1 MPAGQAFA
9 LGGLVVDGR
18 AAATAA
24 LGWLGLLRRTGGV
37 VVLMRLTS
45 DEKKPAQWRAVKSI
59 KVGFLGRSS
68 EK

>member
-1 MPAGQAFA
+1 M
-9 LGGLVVDGR
+9 VDGR

-37 VVLMRLTS
+37 VVLMRLTP

-59 KVGFLGRSS
+59 KVGFLGRSP

>member
-1 MPAGQAFA
+1 M
-9 LGGLVVDGR
+9 VDGR

-37 VVLMRLTS
+37 VVLMRLTP
-45 DEKKPAQWRAVKSI
+45 DEKKPAQWRAVEFN
-59 KVGFLGRSS
+59 KVGFLGRSP